1 MNTKGFGKL
10 SQRLAKCSLE
20 SPGCL
25 LRGSHSYV
33 GLCVRIQLLVS
44 AGALVLFQLAHKLT
58 SLLQRLDLGP
68 AFSIL
73 ADRIP
78 EADERSGGP
87 SGPPL

>member
-1 MNTKGFGKL
+1 MSEYNYL
-10 SQRLAKCSLE
+10 Y
-20 SPGCL
+20 
-25 LRGSHSYV
+25 LR
-33 GLCVRIQLLVS
+33 
-44 AGALVLFQLAHKLT
+44 ALVLFQLAHKLT

-87 SGPPL
+87 SAPPL